1 MDPNERHRLKR
12 QTDGLTFIFFS
23 AIVFLAIGTA
33 LRYAAPIAMGDF
45 KVVYY
50 SARCLVQGGDPYRE
64 SDVLRIY
71 EAEPSEDLSESPLNR
86 HVKTRYF
93 YPPTAFLL
101 TVPIAL
107 CGFSAAKVLWT
118 ILLAGLVILAAIL
131 SWEAG
136 SDYAPGAAG
145 FLAGLVLVNSAW
157 LYMVGNAAGIV
168 VGLCVVAAWSFYRE
182 KYVWLGVLC
191 LAVSLAVKPND
202 SGLIWLFLL
211 MAGGRFRKRALQSL
225 VVFTALSPPV
235 VLWVWHVSPHWF
247 SELHANMD
255 SFFVPGT
262 IVDPSAAGMTGRTMD
277 SLVQLQSVIGI
288 YSSRPEMYNLIT
300 WAICGPLIAVGGIV
314 TMIRKPTAHEIWLA
328 LAVAAPLSMLPTYHL
343 QHDAKIIFLTIPA
356 CAMLWKR
363 RNRLGRVCMVITSA
377 AIIINGD
384 IFTFVRIVLT
394 RFIAVPHPG
403 VLSGLATIVL
413 TRPAALILLA
423 TAITYLWAYATGAA
437 RRLDTE
443 VRQDEVSS
451 CSLNVR

>member
-1 MDPNERHRLKR
+1 MEAHARNPLKR
-12 QTDGLTFIFFS
+12 PTDGVTFVLFGAF
-23 AIVFLAIGTA
+23 VFLAIGTA

-64 SDVLRIY
+64 SDVLRVY
-71 EAEPSEDLSESPLNR
+71 EAEPTEDLAESPLNR

-107 CGFSAAKVLWT
+107 CGFSVAKLLWT
-118 ILLAGLVILAAIL
+118 ILSAGLLILAGIL

-136 SDYAPGAAG
+136 TDYAPGAAG

-168 VGLCVVAAWSFYRE
+168 VGLCVVAAWSFFRE

-225 VVFTALSPPV
+225 VMFTVLSLPV

-247 SELHANMD
+247 AELHANMH
-255 SFFVPGT
+255 SFFAPGS
-262 IVDPSAAGMTGRTMD
+262 IVDPSAAGMTGQTMD
-277 SLVQLQSVIGI
+277 SLVQLQSVIGV
-288 YSSRPEMYNLIT
+288 YSSRPEIYNLIT
-300 WAICGPLIAVGGIV
+300 WAICGPLIAVAGIV
-314 TMIRKPTAHEIWLA
+314 TMVRKQAAHEIWLA

-343 QHDAKIIFLTIPA
+343 QHDAKIILLTIPA

-363 RNRLGRVCMVITSA
+363 KNRLGRVCMVITSA
-377 AIIINGD
+377 AIIICGD
-384 IFTFVRIVLT
+384 IFTFARLVLT
-394 RFIAVPHPG
+394 RLIAVPHTG
-403 VLSGLATIVL
+403 ALSELATVVL

-423 TAITYLWAYATGAA
+423 TAITYLWAYAIGAA
-437 RRLDTE
+437 RPLNAE
-443 VRQDEVSS
+443 VRQEEVSS